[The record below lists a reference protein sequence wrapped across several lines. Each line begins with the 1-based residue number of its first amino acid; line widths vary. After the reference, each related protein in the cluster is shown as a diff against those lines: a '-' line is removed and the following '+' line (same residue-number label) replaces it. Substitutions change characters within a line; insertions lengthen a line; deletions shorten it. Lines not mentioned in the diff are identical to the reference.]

1 MESRSC
7 CSSLTNSACKDF
19 EICILIEEQDFRFL
33 FWRNRITLLRSI
45 SLVDLK
51 FLSDDNRSS
60 KEPDM
65 KMKST
70 AELTLHKRTLD
81 AVETFY
87 TWITYRIRITL
98 LFSESPNCNIP
109 QRLL

>member
-1 MESRSC
+1 M
-7 CSSLTNSACKDF
+7 
-19 EICILIEEQDFRFL
+19 
-33 FWRNRITLLRSI
+33 
-45 SLVDLK
+45 VYLK

-98 LFSESPNCNIP
+98 LFSESPNSFKLHLQLILSLGP
-109 QRLL
+109 VPSRPLPIS